1 MRLPSFSARVGSG
14 QARVR
19 QGSLNRMSPRNFERP
34 ATISLP
40 EDPTL
45 APGSALE
52 GLWLPARGD
61 EPARGGAVVAAP
73 HPLMGGTMESPVATE
88 LGLATSDQGY
98 VSLRFNWRGVGGSAG
113 LPSGET
119 THADIDYC
127 AALDFMEDSVDGAIV
142 ACGYSWG
149 GVTAARVATTRARV
163 KRLVMVSPPAAM
175 LDGDALKSFGHPILI
190 ITGDRDEYV
199 PLAPLKGMISG
210 LEGVELEV
218 LEGVDHFFMAGLADI
233 GRITR
238 DFLDTAST

>member
-1 MRLPSFSARVGSG
+1 MG
-14 QARVR
+14 
-19 QGSLNRMSPRNFERP
+19 PRNFERP
-34 ATISLP
+34 AMISLP

-61 EPARGGAVVAAP
+61 EGERGGAVVAAP
-73 HPLMGGTMESPVATE
+73 HPLMGGSMESPVATE
-88 LGLATSDQGY
+88 LGIATSDQGY
-98 VSLRFNWRGVGGSAG
+98 VSLRFNWRGVGASAG

-119 THADIDYC
+119 LHADTDYC
-127 AALDFMEDSVDGAIV
+127 AALDFMEESVDGPIV

-149 GVTAARVATTRARV
+149 AATAARVATQRSRV
-163 KRLVMVSPPAAM
+163 RKLVMVSPPAAM
-175 LDGDALKSFGHPILI
+175 LDGDSLKSFGHPILI

-199 PLAPLKGMISG
+199 PLEPLKELISG
-210 LEGVELEV
+210 IEGVSLEV

-238 DFLDTAST
+238 DFLDPATTR

>member
-1 MRLPSFSARVGSG
+1 
-14 QARVR
+14 
-19 QGSLNRMSPRNFERP
+19 MSPRNFERP

-61 EPARGGAVVAAP
+61 DGARGGAVVAPP
-73 HPLMGGTMESPVATE
+73 HPLMGGSMESPVATE

-98 VSLRFNWRGVGGSAG
+98 VSLRFNWRGVGGSG
-113 LPSGET
+113 GMPSGET
-119 THADIDYC
+119 GHADIDYC
-127 AALDFMEDSVDGAIV
+127 AALDFMEESVEGQIV

-149 GVTAARVATTRARV
+149 AVTAARVAISRV
-163 KRLVMVSPPAAM
+163 RVQKLVMVSPPASM
-175 LDGDALKSFGHPILI
+175 LDADALKSFGHPILI
-190 ITGDRDEYV
+190 IAGDRDEYV
-199 PLAPLKGMISG
+199 PIEA
-210 LEGVELEV
+210 LEQLIEGIDRVELAV

-238 DFLDTAST
+238 GFLDSATS